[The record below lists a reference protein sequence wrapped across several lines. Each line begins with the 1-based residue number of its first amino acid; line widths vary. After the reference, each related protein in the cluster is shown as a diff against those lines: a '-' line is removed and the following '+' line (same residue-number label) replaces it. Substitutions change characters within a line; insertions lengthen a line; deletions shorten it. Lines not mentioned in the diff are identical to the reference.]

1 METRREATLSGG
13 RRQERT
19 DRVDSVLVDRL
30 GIRDLQRIP
39 HILLKTRS
47 HAGMELGVT
56 NWELN
61 RDGLFLHTIRKRENL
76 FGV

>member
-19 DRVDSVLVDRL
+19 DQVDSVLVDRL
-30 GIRDLQRIP
+30 GIRHLQRIP

-47 HAGMELGVT
+47 HAGMELGAQI
-56 NWELN
+56 
-61 RDGLFLHTIRKRENL
+61 GS
-76 FGV
+76 